1 MRAHKSPWR
10 SRQPRPACRMRTT
23 TLAST
28 FCFFGREKGRF
39 RNSLVVSDL
48 RVDMPNPSILQP
60 HQVLTADTIRVDLA
74 GRTKDDVINALLDV
88 VATHPAVIDPEGM
101 RRAVFE
107 REKMMSTGVG
117 KGLGLPHA
125 KTAAVTETVA
135 AFAITAD
142 PVDFGAVDDQK
153 VRLVF
158 LLVGTEAA
166 KSEHIKI
173 LSRISRLLNRDAFR
187 ERLLQARDADEVL
200 ALLEE
205 GELQLATR

>member
-1 MRAHKSPWR
+1 
-10 SRQPRPACRMRTT
+10 
-23 TLAST
+23 
-28 FCFFGREKGRF
+28 
-39 RNSLVVSDL
+39 
-48 RVDMPNPSILQP
+48 MPNTPILHP
-60 HQVLTADTIRVDLA
+60 HQLLSPDTVRVGLSA
-74 GRTKDDVINALLDV
+74 RSKDEVINALLDV
-88 VATHPAVIDPEGM
+88 AATHAAVVDPEAM

-107 REKMMSTGVG
+107 REQMMSTGVG

-142 PVDFGAVDDQK
+142 PVDFGAIDDQK
-153 VRLVF
+153 VSLVF
-158 LLVGTEAA
+158 LLVGTEEA

-187 ERLLQARDADEVL
+187 ERLLQAHDAEEVL

-205 GELQLATR
+205 GEVQLAAR

>member
-1 MRAHKSPWR
+1 MGLPG
-10 SRQPRPACRMRTT
+10 Q
-23 TLAST
+23 
-28 FCFFGREKGRF
+28 
-39 RNSLVVSDL
+39 
-48 RVDMPNPSILQP
+48 
-60 HQVLTADTIRVDLA
+60 
-74 GRTKDDVINALLDV
+74 TKNDVITALLNV
-88 VATHPAVIDPEGM
+88 VAMHPAVIDPEGM
-101 RRAVFE
+101 RQAVFE
-107 REKMMSTGVG
+107 REQMMSTGVG

-125 KTAAVTETVA
+125 KTKAVTATVA

-142 PVDFGAVDDQK
+142 PVDFAAIDDEK

-187 ERLLQARDADEVL
+187 ERLLQAHDADEVL

-205 GELQLATR
+205 GELELSTR

>member
-1 MRAHKSPWR
+1 
-10 SRQPRPACRMRTT
+10 
-23 TLAST
+23 
-28 FCFFGREKGRF
+28 
-39 RNSLVVSDL
+39 
-48 RVDMPNPSILQP
+48 MPNTSILHP
-60 HQVLTADTIRVDLA
+60 HQFLTADTVRVDLP

-142 PVDFGAVDDQK
+142 PVEFGAIDDQK

>member
-1 MRAHKSPWR
+1 
-10 SRQPRPACRMRTT
+10 MRTT
-23 TLAST
+23 TLAWT
-28 FCFFGREKGRF
+28 FCLFGLEIGRF

-48 RVDMPNPSILQP
+48 RIDMQTTSILHP
-60 HQVLTADTIRVDLA
+60 HQFLTADTVRVGLP

-88 VATHPAVIDPEGM
+88 VATHPAVIDPEAM

-107 REKMMSTGVG
+107 REQMMSTGVG
-117 KGLGLPHA
+117 KSLGLPHA
-125 KTAAVTETVA
+125 KTAAVTETIA

-142 PVDFGAVDDQK
+142 PVDFGAIDDQK

-187 ERLLQARDADEVL
+187 ERLLQARDAEEVL

>member
-1 MRAHKSPWR
+1 MRARKCQGR
-10 SRQPRPACRMRTT
+10 SRWPPPACRMRTT
-23 TLAST
+23 TLAWT
-28 FCFFGREKGRF
+28 FCLFGREVGRY

-48 RVDMPNPSILQP
+48 RIDMQNTSILHP
-60 HQVLTADTIRVDLA
+60 HQLLTADTVRVGLP

-88 VATHPAVIDPEGM
+88 VATHPAVIDPEAM

-107 REKMMSTGVG
+107 REQMMSTGVG
-117 KGLGLPHA
+117 KSLGLPHA
-125 KTAAVTETVA
+125 KTAAVTETIA

-142 PVDFGAVDDQK
+142 PVDFGAIDDEK

-187 ERLLQARDADEVL
+187 ERLLQARDAEEVL

-205 GELQLATR
+205 GELQLAPR

>member
-1 MRAHKSPWR
+1 MSNTPLLHPYKLL
-10 SRQPRPACRMRTT
+10 TT
-23 TLAST
+23 
-28 FCFFGREKGRF
+28 
-39 RNSLVVSDL
+39 
-48 RVDMPNPSILQP
+48 
-60 HQVLTADTIRVDLA
+60 DTIRVGLPA
-74 GRTKDDVINALLDV
+74 RSKGEVIDALLDV
-88 VATHPAVIDPEGM
+88 VATHPAVIDPEAM

-107 REKMMSTGVG
+107 REQVMSTGVG

-125 KTAAVTETVA
+125 KTKAVTATVA
-135 AFAITAD
+135 AFAITAE
-142 PVDFGAVDDQK
+142 PVDFSAIDNEK